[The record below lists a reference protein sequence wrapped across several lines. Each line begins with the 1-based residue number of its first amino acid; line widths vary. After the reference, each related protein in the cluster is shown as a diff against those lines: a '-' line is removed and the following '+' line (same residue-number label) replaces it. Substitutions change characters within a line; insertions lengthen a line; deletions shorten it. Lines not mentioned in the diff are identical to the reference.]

1 MVADDGVRT
10 RPPPGAHAIF
20 NDKATGVIQ
29 RTAVL
34 FIQPKSDRIP
44 LILTNRLLSFHWNDL
59 PKTYAQD
66 RLRQG
71 RCKGQE
77 R

>member
-1 MVADDGVRT
+1 MVANNCIGTRT
-10 RPPPGAHAIF
+10 PSSAHAIF

-44 LILTNRLLSFHWNDL
+44 LILTNRLLSFHWNNL
-59 PKTYAQD
+59 PKTDPQD
-66 RLRQG
+66 RLRQC
-71 RCKGQE
+71 RCESQE